1 MGHKRRLQDIRKA
14 ILSVQDILFVKEEL
28 QIFSL
33 SSFIIL
39 TIMRKKKHISDLPK
53 EAKMV
58 YELLSK
64 IN

>member
-1 MGHKRRLQDIRKA
+1 MGHKRRLQDVRKA
-14 ILSVQDILFVKEEL
+14 ILSVQDILSVKEEL

-39 TIMRKKKHISDLPK
+39 MIVRKKIISDLPK
-53 EAKMV
+53 ETKMV

>member
-1 MGHKRRLQDIRKA
+1 MGHKRRLQDVRKA
-14 ILSVQDILFVKEEL
+14 ILSVQDILSIKEEL

-39 TIMRKKKHISDLPK
+39 MIVRKKIISDLPK

>member
-1 MGHKRRLQDIRKA
+1 MGHKRRLQDVQKA
-14 ILSVQDILFVKEEL
+14 ILSVQDILSIKEEL

-39 TIMRKKKHISDLPK
+39 MIVRKKIISDLPK